1 MKTPKPPPATD
12 YAGAAQAQGAANVT
26 AAGQTTALS
35 NPNQVGP
42 YGSQNVTYAPDA
54 QGNMQPTV
62 TQTLNPDA
70 QRAVTSQQR
79 TQANLAGMGESL
91 SGQLGGQYSQPFQ
104 SKAPGIQTSLGDE
117 YTPSR
122 QTSPM
127 AMSGGPRD
135 GPMAMSGGPP
145 PGAMAMSGPP
155 GGAGFQPTD
164 FQSSPMGPKSDAGS
178 QGVDRQSGSPMA
190 MSGGPG
196 VGPVAMSG
204 GPGGGPAVGGFQG
217 GGAPQGGVGPQ
228 SGGGSQ
234 GGGGL
239 STGPAGDAFGL
250 AGGGP
255 AGDKFG
261 LAGSIDAEKYGKSKQ
276 ELDLSGVA
284 QMPVNAGTTGQQAI
298 MARLQPQI
306 QQQQAATAQQLANQG
321 ITPGSEAYNN
331 AMRSQSQQA
340 NDLYSQAALQG
351 INLDT
356 AANQQGFNQAKD
368 KAGLYNQGLGENFGR
383 GFASQGMTNASIGQ
397 NFGQAQDAQK
407 LTNASIG
414 QNFSQAQ
421 AAAAQNNQA
430 QGQGFNQNL
439 QKAQFGNDASNQA
452 LAREL
457 QLRQQPLNEINSLMG
472 SSQIQNPQFQG
483 YTGANVGAAPI
494 LQGAQLQGQ
503 QSQDLYGQQM
513 GARNANVAA
522 AGQIAGAAG
531 QAIMMSDIRLKSNI
545 VKVGE
550 HPLGIGVY
558 EYDIFDRREHGV
570 MAQEVLAVKPEAVI
584 HRPDGYLMVNYG
596 AL

>member
-1 MKTPKPPPATD
+1 MGLKTPKPPPTTD
-12 YAGAAQAQGAANVT
+12 FKTAAADQGIANVT

-42 YGSQNVTYAPDA
+42 YGNQTVTYAPDA

-104 SKAPGIQTSLGDE
+104 SSAPEIQTSLGNQ
-117 YTPSR
+117 YSPRS
-122 QTSPM
+122 QSGFATSPM
-127 AMSGGPRD
+127 AGPLGGGDLNSNPGQMAGAQSGGPML
-135 GPMAMSGGPP
+135 GGMAGN
-145 PGAMAMSGPP
+145 APP
-155 GGAGFQPTD
+155 GGY
-164 FQSSPMGPKSDAGS
+164 
-178 QGVDRQSGSPMA
+178 
-190 MSGGPG
+190 
-196 VGPVAMSG
+196 
-204 GPGGGPAVGGFQG
+204 PAVGGFQG
-217 GGAPQGGVGPQ
+217 GGAP
-228 SGGGSQ
+228 Q

-284 QMPVNAGTTGQQAI
+284 KMPVNAGMTGQEAI

-356 AANQQGFNQAKD
+356 AANQQGFNQAMSQ
-368 KAGLYNQGLGENFGR
+368 AGLYNQGLGENFGR

-407 LTNASIG
+407 LQNAAIG
-414 QNFSQAQ
+414 QNFAQAQ
-421 AAAAQNNQA
+421 ASAGQNNQA

-439 QKAQFGNDASNQA
+439 QTAQFGNDASNQA

-483 YTGANVGAAPI
+483 YTGANVGAAPT

-503 QSQDLYGQQM
+503 QAQDLYGQQM
-513 GARNANVAA
+513 SARNANVAA
-522 AGQIAGAAG
+522 LGQVAATGAKFIPG
-531 QAIMMSDIRLKSNI
+531 YGMSDIRLKSNI

-550 HPLGIGVY
+550 HPLGIGIY

-570 MAQEVLAVKPEAVI
+570 MAQEVLTVKPEAVAQ
-584 HRPDGYLMVNYG
+584 HSSGYLMVNYG